1 MNHRQARTS
10 PRLGSLCCAMAAAAL
25 LSACV
30 VEPPRYASPAVYT
43 PPPQPQYQQPAY
55 APPQDEPV
63 VSVYI
68 DPPTYQP
75 APIAVAWAPPPMLVE
90 APPPQPYPD
99 AIWTGGYWAWQGRWV
114 WAAGR
119 WASPP
124 QPSYG
129 WVQPYYEHRA
139 DTVVF
144 VPGYW
149 SPPEARFVPPPLG
162 VSIAI
167 GVVAAGV
174 IIASHPPMGPQGVF
188 IPPPPGSRPGIIIPA
203 PIGTPPAVVVSAP
216 PVVNVG
222 MRVTGNVENNSHNTT
237 INDNRVTN
245 NVTNVT
251 NVTIVAP
258 AGVTAN
264 GQAFQ
269 GQAPARAHIAA
280 GQTPFVHANAPVPQS
295 GAAIPSYVAGRQPVA
310 LPAAQPVRT
319 GAVNPNAA
327 RAAFQ
332 QPPPQQQRPNGEV
345 PGRPAQAQPYQA
357 PQQQQQVQPQGQQ
370 QQFAP
375 PQRPVQQQQ
384 PYGQQ
389 QQQPVG
395 QPQQPL
401 PPQANHG
408 QPLPP
413 QGQPQAPQGGDPRAR
428 AANPNDP
435 NAPHPPQA
443 GQPGAVR
450 GEGAR
455 ASGAQGKPPQARP
468 AKERKDGE
476 KKDEHEK
483 DHHDEK

>member
-1 MNHRQARTS
+1 M
-10 PRLGSLCCAMAAAAL
+10 
-25 LSACV
+25 
-30 VEPPRYASPAVYT
+30 
-43 PPPQPQYQQPAY
+43 
-55 APPQDEPV
+55 

-75 APIAVAWAPPPMLVE
+75 APIAVAWAPPPLLVE

-149 SPPEARFVPPPLG
+149 SPPEARFVPPPAMG

-167 GVVAAGV
+167 AVGVSASPPPHGV
-174 IIASHPPMGPQGVF
+174 IIALSHPPMGPQGVF

-327 RAAFQ
+327 RPVFQ
-332 QPPPQQQRPNGEV
+332 QPPPQQQQRPNGEV
-345 PGRPAQAQPYQA
+345 PSRPAQAQPYQA
-357 PQQQQQVQPQGQQ
+357 PQQQQQGQPQGQP

-384 PYGQQ
+384 PYGQQQ

-413 QGQPQAPQGGDPRAR
+413 QGQPHAPQGGDARAR

-435 NAPHPPQA
+435 NTPHPPQA
-443 GQPGAVR
+443 GQPGAR
-450 GEGAR
+450 SRRRRARERRPGQAPAGQAREGTQGRREEGRAR
-455 ASGAQGKPPQARP
+455 EGSSRREVMSGAWRAMRWPPRS
-468 AKERKDGE
+468 
-476 KKDEHEK
+476 
-483 DHHDEK
+483 